1 MKFSNISHST
11 SRKFILLVQQMEIS
25 PHDLNESAGAAN
37 REELQNYCYRYREDR
52 RELQKVTNTMLYNI
66 SIRFYHK

>member
-1 MKFSNISHST
+1 M
-11 SRKFILLVQQMEIS
+11 QQMEIS